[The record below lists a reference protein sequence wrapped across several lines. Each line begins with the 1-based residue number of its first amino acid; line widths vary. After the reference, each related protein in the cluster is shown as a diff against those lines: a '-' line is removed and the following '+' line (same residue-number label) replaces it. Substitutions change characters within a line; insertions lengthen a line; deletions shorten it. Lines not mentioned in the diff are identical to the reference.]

1 MLRAEVGRR
10 LAELRKA
17 LSRDTGEEWT
27 QPKIAQQVG
36 VLPNIIHRLEKYG
49 SGSLENLTKL
59 IEFYYNK
66 GFDTNW
72 VMLPDNS
79 SVRMYREAKPSD
91 QELMQT
97 LKKLRDI
104 LNNSFP

>member
-1 MLRAEVGRR
+1 MLRVEVGRR

-59 IEFYYNK
+59 IEFYYDK

-79 SVRMYREAKPSD
+79 SVRMYREAKSSD
-91 QELMQT
+91 KELMQT